1 MHTLLYRNVISS
13 YLIVIVIV
21 LQVDTYG
28 NILVC
33 VHGFEFFNGQVIML
47 NVIFINATII
57 NYCDLPCGKGNSM
70 LHNTLPLKTKENQ
83 VWHTSKACKSTLK

>member
-21 LQVDTYG
+21 LKVDTYG

-33 VHGFEFFNGQVIML
+33 VHGFEFFNG
-47 NVIFINATII
+47 
-57 NYCDLPCGKGNSM
+57 
-70 LHNTLPLKTKENQ
+70 
-83 VWHTSKACKSTLK
+83 